1 MRPAAVGGKMI
12 TMRQPAGPAGS
23 TRTLSD
29 DDFSVPMD
37 DRYFEDYK
45 PGAVYEYGH
54 ITVSEAE
61 ILDFA
66 RAFDPQPIHVDPAF
80 AAQGPFRG
88 LIASGWHTAAIMM
101 RLFADHYLSRVA
113 SLASPGIDELRW
125 PAPLRP
131 GDSVRLRATVVEA
144 RRSRSKPDRGLVRT
158 QAELINQNGETVLR
172 LTAMNLLRARD
183 AG

>member
-1 MRPAAVGGKMI
+1 MTPSSG
-12 TMRQPAGPAGS
+12 

-29 DDFSVPMD
+29 DDFTKPAD
-37 DRYFEDYK
+37 DRYFEDYI
-45 PGAVYEYGH
+45 PGAVYEYGYA
-54 ITVSEAE
+54 TVTEAE

-66 RAFDPQPIHVDPAF
+66 RAFDPQPIHIDPAF
-80 AAQGPFRG
+80 AAQGPFGG

-101 RLFADHYLSRVA
+101 RLIADHYLSKVA

-131 GDSVRLRATVVEA
+131 GDSVRLRVTVAEA

-158 QAELINQNGETVLR
+158 HVELVNQNDETVLT
-172 LTAMNLLRARD
+172 LTAMNLIAARHP
-183 AG
+183 A